1 MQIGGRSC
9 AERERL
15 AYELEVALDKY
26 LTAAKGS
33 IASPR
38 SIGSDKTYTA
48 LQEARVRL
56 RDHYQHCQQC
66 GRNR

>member
-1 MQIGGRSC
+1 MGMGEC

-15 AYELEVALDKY
+15 AYELEVALDQY
-26 LTAAKGS
+26 VTAAQDS
-33 IASPR
+33 IASQR

-48 LQEARVRL
+48 LHEARVRL